1 MAQQALSCM
10 RENVRR
16 VLNEARFM
24 NESLNDILYSFD
36 NSEKNIYE
44 LWKTLVVRHF
54 YHSVEFLNGTLLQ
67 RLIEL
72 EGD

>member
-36 NSEKNIYE
+36 NSENK
-44 LWKTLVVRHF
+44 
-54 YHSVEFLNGTLLQ
+54 
-67 RLIEL
+67 
-72 EGD
+72 